1 MSKADEMLTDI
12 FNVKQRMV
20 TAIVKEQDNLA
31 MQSIK
36 DYFKEK
42 YPNEY
47 VNITFL
53 DENKVNEIIKLGI
66 TEYQRR
72 YNKYE

>member
-1 MSKADEMLTDI
+1 MSDNDVLS
-12 FNVKQRMV
+12 VKQRMI
-20 TAIVKEQDNLA
+20 TAIVDKQNELQ
-31 MQSIK
+31 MQSMK

-53 DENKVNEIIKLGI
+53 DESKVNEVIKLGI
-66 TEYQRR
+66 SEYKRR
-72 YNKYE
+72 HRDE

>member
-1 MSKADEMLTDI
+1 MNKADDTITDI
-12 FNVKQRMV
+12 FKIQQRAI

-31 MQSIK
+31 IQSIK
-36 DYFKEK
+36 DYFKEN

-47 VNITFL
+47 INITFL

-66 TEYQRR
+66 AEYQRR
-72 YNKYE
+72 HNK

>member
-1 MSKADEMLTDI
+1 MSKADDNITDI
-12 FNVKQRMV
+12 FQVKQRMI
-20 TAIVKEQDNLA
+20 TAIVSEQDKLA

-42 YPNEY
+42 YPKEY

-53 DENKVNEIIKLGI
+53 DESKVNEIIKLGI
-66 TEYQRR
+66 AEYRR
-72 YNKYE
+72 RNK

>member
-1 MSKADEMLTDI
+1 MSKIDDNITEI
-12 FNVKQRMV
+12 FQIKQRMV
-20 TAIVKEQDNLA
+20 TAIVNEQDKLA

-53 DENKVNEIIKLGI
+53 DKNKVNEIIKLGI
-66 TEYQRR
+66 AEYQRR
-72 YNKYE
+72 HSK

>member
-1 MSKADEMLTDI
+1 MSKADEMITDI
-12 FNVKQRMV
+12 FSVKQRMA
-20 TAIVKEQDNLA
+20 TAIINEQDELS
-31 MQSIK
+31 MQSIR

-53 DENKVNEIIKLGI
+53 DEKKVNEVIKLGI
-66 TEYQRR
+66 SEYQRR
-72 YNKYE
+72 HRDE

>member
-1 MSKADEMLTDI
+1 MNKADENITDI
-12 FNVKQRMV
+12 FQIKQRMV
-20 TAIVKEQDNLA
+20 TAIVNKQDKLS

-66 TEYQRR
+66 AEYQRR
-72 YNKYE
+72 YI

>member
-1 MSKADEMLTDI
+1 MNKADENITDI
-12 FNVKQRMV
+12 FQIKQRMV
-20 TAIVKEQDNLA
+20 TAIVNEQDKLS

-66 TEYQRR
+66 AEYQRR
-72 YNKYE
+72 YI

>member
-1 MSKADEMLTDI
+1 MRKSNDI
-12 FNVKQRMV
+12 IKDMFQIKQRMV
-20 TAIVKEQDNLA
+20 TAIVSEQDELA
-31 MQSIK
+31 IQSIK

-53 DENKVNEIIKLGI
+53 NEEEVNKVIKLGI
-66 TEYQRR
+66 EEYQRR
-72 YNKYE
+72 FNK

>member
-1 MSKADEMLTDI
+1 MSKADEMMDDVLS
-12 FNVKQRMV
+12 VKQRMI
-20 TAIVKEQDNLA
+20 TAIVDKQNELQ
-31 MQSIK
+31 MQSMK

-53 DENKVNEIIKLGI
+53 DESKVNEVIKLGI
-66 TEYQRR
+66 SEYKRR
-72 YNKYE
+72 HRDE

>member
-1 MSKADEMLTDI
+1 MTD
-12 FNVKQRMV
+12 NDVLSMKQRMI
-20 TAIVKEQDNLA
+20 TAIVDKQNELQ
-31 MQSIK
+31 MQSMK

-53 DENKVNEIIKLGI
+53 DESKVNEVIKLGI
-66 TEYQRR
+66 SEYKRR
-72 YNKYE
+72 HRDE

>member
-1 MSKADEMLTDI
+1 MSKADDRITDI
-12 FNVKQRMV
+12 FQIKQRMV
-20 TAIVKEQDNLA
+20 TAIVNEQDNLS
-31 MQSIK
+31 MQSIR

-66 TEYQRR
+66 AEYQRR
-72 YNKYE
+72 HR